1 MKIPH
6 SMQPTLAWFA
16 GPLALLLVA
25 TAGSLVGSG
34 QQKVPFEGGIPIAP
48 KGLAARPLP
57 DKPVEFD
64 TGEGQNIR
72 VVVVTK
78 ALEYPWSL
86 AFLPDGSMLVTER
99 AGRLRII
106 RNGVLDPKPVAGAP
120 ASYWAGESGLPGA
133 VHGFMDI
140 ALHPRFAENRFVYL
154 TYTKPLD
161 EKRRTVAI
169 ARGRWDGQGAHRG
182 ARHLRRGFRRNVAHR
197 VRPRRHALHVDDGRT
212 AEAEFA
218 SGSQHPGR
226 QGAAAAR
233 RRQRPERQPVR
244 RTGRP
249 PGRRCIRSV
258 TAASL
263 GLAMHPGT
271 GEMWLNENG
280 PNGGDEIN
288 ILKPGANYGW
298 PLVSY
303 GRTYVGAWQSNARRT
318 KASSRRSCTG
328 RRRLPSPAW
337 RSTPAIASRSGR
349 AMSSSAR
356 SAPARSRAPAISSA
370 SCSTRRWRSCG
381 ARRCCAEL
389 RQRIREVRQG
399 PDGLLYLLTDE
410 KVGAVLRIEPAP

>member
-1 MKIPH
+1 VKIPH
-6 SMQPTLAWFA
+6 STQPTLAWFA

-25 TAGSLVGSG
+25 AAGSLVGSG

-48 KGLAARPLP
+48 KGLAPRPLP

-86 AFLPDGSMLVTER
+86 AFLPDGGMLVTER

-169 ARGRWDGQGAHRG
+169 ARGRWDGQGLTEVRDIFVADFAGTSRIAFG
-182 ARHLRRGFRRNVAHR
+182 RDGTLFMSTTAEPQKPDSPQDPNSQGGKVLRLR
-197 VRPRRHALHVDDGRT
+197 DDGSVPGDNP
-212 AEAEFA
+212 FA
-218 SGSQHPGR
+218 GR
-226 QGAAAAR
+226 AGH
-233 RRQRPERQPVR
+233 RPEVY
-244 RTGRP
+244 TLGH
-249 PGRRCIRSV
+249 RSV
-258 TAASL
+258 L
-263 GLAMHPGT
+263 GLAMHPVT

-298 PLVSY
+298 PVVSL
-303 GRTYVGAWQSNARRT
+303 GRTYVGAWQSKLTHEGFEA
-318 KASSRRSCTG
+318 
-328 RRRLPSPAW
+328 PIVYW
-337 RSTPAIASRSGR
+337 TPAIAVSGMAFYTGDR
-349 AMSSSAR
+349 FPKWKGDVFVGSLRTGEIPGTGHLERILFNEKMEEL
-356 SAPARSRAPAISSA
+356 
-370 SCSTRRWRSCG
+370 RREALLR
-381 ARRCCAEL
+381 EL

-410 KVGAVLRIEPAP
+410 KVGAVLRIEPVP